1 MNPFK
6 FLSDNKDDGI
16 IGAYNET
23 DLFVP
28 IQLRDRITDCVFTT
42 SYFLLQNMRRKACA
56 LYLLP
61 NLADNCVEYQGLFSY
76 QITAV
81 QEIEDRQIRYW
92 AAIWFRSPTGNV
104 LCNHLTE
111 TIRP

>member
-1 MNPFK
+1 MKREFK

-28 IQLRDRITDCVFTT
+28 IQLTDRNTERVFTI

-61 NLADNCVEYQGLFSY
+61 NLADNCVEYHGLFSY
-76 QITAV
+76 QITAT
-81 QEIEDRQIRYW
+81 QEIEERQIRYW
-92 AAIWFRSPTGNV
+92 ATIWFQTHTGRIPY
-104 LCNHLTE
+104 HITE
-111 TIRP
+111 TILP